1 MKSKESLIGLWRH
14 YKGNVYEVIGVGTH
28 SETLEATVIYRSVK
42 NKDEIWVRPLSM
54 WEEVVTTPF
63 GDTARF
69 TRIDNE
75 GLGD

>member
-1 MKSKESLIGLWRH
+1 MKSSERLNGLWRH

-42 NKDEIWVRPLSM
+42 NRDEIWVRPLSM
-54 WEEVVTTPF
+54 WEEIVTTPL
-63 GDTARF
+63 GSITRF

-75 GLGD
+75 KSGD